1 MKGLIEE
8 QDTTVDEEYLQA
20 TSRVVLTA
28 IFTAISGLVW
38 YWQQTEG
45 LSATTIGCGLY
56 LIFGIAWLFIVKH
69 NPGEYLS
76 RRITVILG
84 DLGMITFALYTSEGV
99 GASFYAV
106 YLWVIM
112 GNGMRYGISYLH
124 AATAISVLYMVL
136 LFFISDYWGSNGG
149 LLLGLM
155 VGLIILPLFN
165 RTLVQRLHALNAQ
178 LTTQLNRAEEATRAK
193 STFLATMSHEIR
205 TPMNGVIGMASLL
218 QETSLDEEQ
227 REYTEIIHSSGDAL
241 LSIINDILDFSK
253 IEAGKVELESFSF
266 SVERCISE
274 SIDIIVHAAQQKG
287 LKIDRII
294 HPSVPEMVLG
304 DLTRLRQILVNLLGN
319 AVKFTSAGEITL
331 TATYQH
337 ETQFLEISVS
347 DTGIGISPDGVQQ
360 LFQPFS
366 QADSSTT
373 RKFGGTGLG
382 LSISKHLVELMNGK
396 LSVQSELGKG
406 TTFTITANLP
416 ETEMHMRELSPGSLN

>member
-8 QDTTVDEEYLQA
+8 QEKAVDEEYLQA
-20 TSRVVLTA
+20 VSRVVLTA
-28 IFTAISGLVW
+28 TFTTISGIVW
-38 YWQQTEG
+38 FWRQETG
-45 LSATTIGCGLY
+45 LLATTTACGLY
-56 LIFGIAWLFIVKH
+56 LIFSIAWLFLVKH
-69 NPGEYLS
+69 KPGKYLS
-76 RRITVILG
+76 RRIIVILG
-84 DLGMITFALYTSEGV
+84 DLGMITFALYTSEGI

-112 GNGMRYGISYLH
+112 GNGMRYGIKYLN
-124 AATAISVLYMVL
+124 AATTIGVLYMVL
-136 LFFISDYWGSNGG
+136 LFFISDYWSNNAG
-149 LLLGLM
+149 LLLGLI

-178 LTTQLNRAEEATRAK
+178 LATQLERAEEATRAK

-227 REYTEIIHSSGDAL
+227 QEFTEIIHSSGNAL

-253 IEAGKVELESFSF
+253 IEAGKVILESYSF
-266 SVERCISE
+266 SVERCITE
-274 SIDIIVHAAQQKG
+274 STDIIIHAAQQKG
-287 LKIDRII
+287 LKVDYDI
-294 HPSVPEMVLG
+294 HESVPAMVSG
-304 DLTRLRQILVNLLGN
+304 DLTRLRQVLVNLLGN
-319 AVKFTSAGEITL
+319 AVKFTPDGEIKIFAKYETEHQIL
-331 TATYQH
+331 T
-337 ETQFLEISVS
+337 ISVS

-382 LSISKHLVELMNGK
+382 LSISKHLVELMQGT
-396 LSVQSELGKG
+396 LSVGSELGKG
-406 TTFTITANLP
+406 TTFTLTAKLP
-416 ETEMHMRELSPGSLN
+416 AVDILTPELATS